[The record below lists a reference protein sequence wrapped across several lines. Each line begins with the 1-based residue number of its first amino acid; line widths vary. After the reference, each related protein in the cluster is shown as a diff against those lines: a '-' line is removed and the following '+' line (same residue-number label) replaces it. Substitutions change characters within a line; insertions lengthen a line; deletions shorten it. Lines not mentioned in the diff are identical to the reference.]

1 MKNKQ
6 MSYTLFV
13 EKYRPYHV
21 KDIILPKTVKNF
33 FLKLVEEKEIPNLL
47 LYSSSPGVG
56 KCLTGDNEI
65 NVEVDECIYNKFK
78 DLFND

>member
-33 FLKLVEEKEIPNLL
+33 FLKLVEEKEKIGRA
-47 LYSSSPGVG
+47 SCRERV
-56 KCLTGDNEI
+56 
-65 NVEVDECIYNKFK
+65 
-78 DLFND
+78 